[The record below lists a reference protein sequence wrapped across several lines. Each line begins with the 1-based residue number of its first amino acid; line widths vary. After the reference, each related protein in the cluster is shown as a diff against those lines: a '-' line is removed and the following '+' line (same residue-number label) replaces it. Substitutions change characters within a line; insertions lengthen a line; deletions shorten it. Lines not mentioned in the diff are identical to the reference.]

1 MAKEVS
7 SGNYNIGEKLGLE
20 RGLLCQ
26 FIHSPVYNL
35 FPRSAVF
42 ESNFIQVT
50 KKGRWV
56 DINNLPTVVTMGV
69 TSTDPCLPLPN
80 VLLMA
85 KRRRPHRGEDPRRP
99 TLELTRMLPLRYL
112 RLSVQSARQRIL
124 RLQMVTQSDFF
135 LQLHPNHPS
144 IVFTLWTRLTNIL
157 EHGLSITTKDPAIR
171 IRHSLVPSRPCSS
184 SSSDEGVM
192 KSASKEMS
200 GVVSQISGTTEKTK
214 EIQRRMSFPKEEEE
228 EMSALSN
235 DLRMLFYDRP
245 RPLVCAKCKGRLPKS
260 HLRRSASEEA
270 ATDSELNILPWTDR
284 HSYGL
289 WQQETPGWLQPLCRL
304 SSLAAALEK

>member
-1 MAKEVS
+1 MAKGA
-7 SGNYNIGEKLGLE
+7 SGVNYDMGEELGLE
-20 RGLLCQ
+20 KGLLCQ

-56 DINNLPTVVTMGV
+56 DINNVPTVVTMGV

-85 KRRRPHRGEDPRRP
+85 KRRRPHRREDPKRP

-112 RLSVQSARQRIL
+112 RLSVQSSRQRTL
-124 RLQMVTQSDFF
+124 RFQMMTRSDFF

-144 IVFTLWTRLTNIL
+144 IVFALWTRLVNIL

-184 SSSDEGVM
+184 SSSDEGMV
-192 KSASKEMS
+192 KIISKEMS
-200 GVVSQISGTTEKTK
+200 GVVSQISEKIEKEK
-214 EIQRRMSFPKEEEE
+214 EIQRRMSFQKEEE

-235 DLRMLFYDRP
+235 DLRMLFYDMP
-245 RPLVCAKCKGRLPKS
+245 RPLVCAKCKGRLPRS

-270 ATDSELNILPWTDR
+270 ATDSEPNLLPWTDR

-304 SSLAAALEK
+304 SSLAAAGGK